1 MQFATVTD
9 VTFSPTFSPHLNT
22 ALLVS
27 CPFAREIWLGVLR
40 PLAWHS
46 LTPCSNSFSL
56 ADWWASARKKLL
68 KSERR
73 DFDSMVLLVSW
84 LLWLERNRRVF
95 DRQSR
100 SAQQLLNLIADE
112 AFQWSLAGYKQV
124 AALATA
130 LGRPLGRA
138 IESVT

>member
-1 MQFATVTD
+1 
-9 VTFSPTFSPHLNT
+9 
-22 ALLVS
+22 
-27 CPFAREIWLGVLR
+27 
-40 PLAWHS
+40 
-46 LTPCSNSFSL
+46 
-56 ADWWASARKKLL
+56 
-68 KSERR
+68 
-73 DFDSMVLLVSW
+73 MVLLVSW

-112 AFQWSLAGYKQV
+112 AFQWSLAGFKQV

>member
-1 MQFATVTD
+1 
-9 VTFSPTFSPHLNT
+9 
-22 ALLVS
+22 
-27 CPFAREIWLGVLR
+27 
-40 PLAWHS
+40 
-46 LTPCSNSFSL
+46 
-56 ADWWASARKKLL
+56 
-68 KSERR
+68 
-73 DFDSMVLLVSW
+73 MVLLVSW
-84 LLWLERNRRVF
+84 LLWLERNRRV